1 MFSRSQCFGVNI
13 VLYQEAEEG
22 EEEGDERVLLCQRE
36 EGGSLPG
43 KLIGQLYL
51 NLGV

>member
-1 MFSRSQCFGVNI
+1 MFWSQYLRI

-43 KLIGQLYL
+43 KLIVQLHL
-51 NLGV
+51 NLCF